1 MSSYV
6 KRVQAKGIYG
16 RFDID
21 HTFKPGVNVLHGK
34 NGAGKTTLLHILA
47 NVLNGDYELF
57 AFITFDSI
65 RVQLDDSTE
74 VMLHRRG
81 ADKDTIINIQ
91 RTGYPEIELSV
102 EDFKEYVLRRREG
115 VRVQQLSI
123 FDDEFNKLSQTEPL
137 MKTAYFPAFRTMI
150 EAWASV
156 QEDRTV
162 ASANARRAR
171 ELRELMETEVYRV
184 ERSALMHGGT
194 LRATQFAR
202 QLFGPFVPSITYPS
216 PLEIEVRLTEEFRK
230 AERNIGYANQKLLSE
245 AFLDIFSVLSETSG
259 QVEENPEAILER
271 IRALFNELD
280 TSSLGAASM
289 VDEDFYSKLRNKVND
304 FKFYSENLEGVA
316 VRVLEVYRNSLS
328 NRANIQKS
336 SFLGIRQYLQAVN
349 EFLEGKILCISQ
361 QPPELNTS
369 SLQVKFDNGSYSSLR
384 ALSSGERQIITLI
397 YAASQMSAQK
407 IVLIDEPEISLHIDW
422 QRPLLKKMSEQL
434 QDRQII
440 ACTHSPVIASNYED
454 RLMELKLI
462 PSSNELHKDTLNND
476 YHEAESEDEDLF

>member
-1 MSSYV
+1 
-6 KRVQAKGIYG
+6 
-16 RFDID
+16 
-21 HTFKPGVNVLHGK
+21 
-34 NGAGKTTLLHILA
+34 
-47 NVLNGDYELF
+47 
-57 AFITFDSI
+57 
-65 RVQLDDSTE
+65 
-74 VMLHRRG
+74 
-81 ADKDTIINIQ
+81 
-91 RTGYPEIELSV
+91 
-102 EDFKEYVLRRREG
+102 
-115 VRVQQLSI
+115 
-123 FDDEFNKLSQTEPL
+123 